1 MKLIKLSLILLCLSA
16 SALTLAENVTQP
28 QSSSAPVATGS
39 RYDHEAQQRD
49 DNCSLATMW
58 FTYNRFFDSACPWS
72 KERTAVADTLRDT
85 FKRRCTNTAVG
96 YWGMRNRLNL
106 TNRLEDEASD
116 AHLST
121 QDYCLQI
128 TPGFVRLGKTTD
140 HNLKFGTSQKSDA
153 TAAEDVLKV
162 PAKTRP
168 APTKNVP
175 PPPSYN

>member
-1 MKLIKLSLILLCLSA
+1 MKPLKLSLLVLCLSV
-16 SALTLAENVTQP
+16 STLTFAENVVPP
-28 QSSSAPVATGS
+28 QSTPTATAA
-39 RYDHEAQQRD
+39 RYDNEAQQRE

-72 KERTAVADTLRDT
+72 KDRTAVSDSLRDT
-85 FKRRCTNTAVG
+85 FKRRCSNTAVR
-96 YWGMRNRLNL
+96 YWGMKNRLNL

-140 HNLKFGTSQKSDA
+140 HNLKFGVSQKSDVA
-153 TAAEDVLKV
+153 AAENVLKV

-168 APTKNVP
+168 PAPTTNAP